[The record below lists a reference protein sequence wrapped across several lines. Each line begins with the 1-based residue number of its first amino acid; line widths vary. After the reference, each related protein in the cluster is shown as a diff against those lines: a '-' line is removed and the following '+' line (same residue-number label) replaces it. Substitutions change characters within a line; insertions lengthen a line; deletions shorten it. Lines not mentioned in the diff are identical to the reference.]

1 MSSPEPASGVEIL
14 AELETVLRSRVTEPV
29 AGSYSA
35 TLLADPQLAARKIME
50 EAFEVCWELG
60 RDGPEPARC
69 ASEAADLVFHLIAG
83 LVGAGVPLSDVWM
96 ELAARRPARGD
107 ADNAR
112 APGQERS

>member
-1 MSSPEPASGVEIL
+1 MNSPKPASGVEIL
-14 AELETVLRSRVTEPV
+14 DELETVLRSRITEPV
-29 AGSYSA
+29 ANSYSA

-60 RDGPEPARC
+60 REVPEPARC

-83 LVGAGVPLSDVWM
+83 LVGAGVPLSDVWT
-96 ELAARRPARGD
+96 ELTARRPAPGG
-107 ADNAR
+107 AETVR